1 MSSSS
6 KPVLKYFQIR
16 GKAEPIRLLLE
27 ECGVEYGDV
36 RIPRSEWYGKFK
48 QEYIEKGWSPF
59 GQIPVVDISGQHYA
73 QMLSIMRYF
82 AEQHKLSGQTLEDRL
97 RCDMVA
103 QGAEDWREDYSNVVY
118 SSNFDQ
124 ANQKYLAET
133 LPKYTKIFD
142 VLLKQSENGDSFFAG
157 KQLTYC
163 DFVVFEMLDI
173 NLRLD
178 SQCLSSYPKL
188 AAFHKRIA
196 ERPAIAK
203 YIASGRRP
211 EQVNNS
217 GKG

>member
-1 MSSSS
+1 MSTSI
-6 KPVLKYFQIR
+6 KPVLTYFQIR

-36 RIPRSEWYGKFK
+36 RIGRSEWYGGKK
-48 QEYIEKGWSPF
+48 QEYSEKGWSPF
-59 GQIPVVDISGQHYA
+59 GQMPLIEIGGQHYA

-82 AEQHKLSGQTLEDRL
+82 AEKHKLYAETLEDRL
-97 RCDMVA
+97 RCDMIA

-124 ANQKYLAET
+124 ANPKYIAET
-133 LPKYTKIFD
+133 LPKYTKVFD
-142 VLLKQSENGDSFFAG
+142 NLLKQRENGDVFFVG

-163 DFVVFEMLDI
+163 DFVVYEMLDI

-178 SQCLSSYPKL
+178 SQCLSAYSKL
-188 AAFHKRIA
+188 SAFHKRIA

-203 YIASGRRP
+203 YTASGRRP
-211 EQVNNS
+211 ENVNNS